1 METPDNKNI
10 WVIVFKI
17 WAALLGSSKFQF
29 WSISNID
36 TTICHTICLSCL
48 PHYFCLNLPLPTET
62 PLQNNPYRFPYF
74 VLTHSTTCHHKYW
87 LYQTIW
93 QVKPIKFIIKLYPD
107 DNKLW
112 AKQKAESLR
121 TVSPSKLDNTVNNN
135 SIFNTKYA
143 EFSTTW

>member
-1 METPDNKNI
+1 M
-10 WVIVFKI
+10 
-17 WAALLGSSKFQF
+17 
-29 WSISNID
+29 
-36 TTICHTICLSCL
+36 SCPSWIKQVPVL
-48 PHYFCLNLPLPTET
+48 IHLKYWYYNLPYNLPFLPPSLFLPKFAITNWNS
-62 PLQNNPYRFPYF
+62 LQNNPYRFPYF

-143 EFSTTW
+143 EFSTKW